1 MICMS
6 VDYFLFLF
14 LYLLMN
20 FLDLFMLIIKVI
32 NIKLIIRYLNKG
44 CF

>member
-1 MICMS
+1 MS

>member
-32 NIKLIIRYLNKG
+32 NIKLIIRYLNKR

>member
-1 MICMS
+1 MVCMS